1 MSDLYPRPTREEI
14 AARVGVPET
23 LPVPVGHYCDSGN
36 CEVCGDGTGDEPQPE
51 TAWAPDPLA
60 CFSVH
65 LSARMRALGWDQ
77 VTLQERAGIGAHIAA
92 KAINGTG
99 CDLALA
105 GKLAAL
111 VGGYLAAMIGPYV
124 CGTCTGE
131 PPAGFACL
139 ECGAETR
146 AS

>member
-1 MSDLYPRPTREEI
+1 MSADLYPRPSREEI
-14 AARVGVPET
+14 AERYINDVALPEAAA
-23 LPVPVGHYCDSGN
+23 LAPAKP
-36 CEVCGDGTGDEPQPE
+36 EP
-51 TAWAPDPLA
+51 TPDPLA

-77 VTLQERAGIGAHIAA
+77 ATLQERAGIGAHIAA
-92 KAINGTG
+92 KAMNGTG

-105 GKLAAL
+105 GRLAAL

-131 PPAGFACL
+131 PPRGFACL
-139 ECGAETR
+139 ECGAESR
-146 AS
+146 AA